1 MGLFDFF
8 RKSSAGPAE
17 QERLLARHAERVLD
31 KSSMGLDR
39 RQSIDYLIA
48 LGTEDA
54 WRALLPRYNFSVD
67 SSINDREDKNLI
79 FDAIVNAGESA
90 VEPVKE
96 FLRKTTAVNWPIKML
111 QKLLD
116 EKDFVGV
123 LVEVLAEEGTA
134 YQKNPERK
142 IQSIIALEGVADE
155 RVAPAVSR
163 FLDDA
168 SEDARFHAARTL
180 LALKSADAAP
190 ALAALLAREDSMR
203 VRTTVVDGLVEG
215 AWPVPEEHREKI
227 SGLLG
232 RLPNGPFRL
241 TAEGAIAR
249 A

>member
-17 QERLLARHAERVLD
+17 QERLLARHAERVME
-31 KSSMGLDR
+31 KSSLGLDR
-39 RQSIDYLIA
+39 RQSIEYLCA
-48 LGTEDA
+48 LGTEEA
-54 WRALLPRYNFSVD
+54 WRAVLPRYNFTVD
-67 SSINDREDKNLI
+67 SSINDRDDKNII
-79 FDAIVNAGESA
+79 FEAIVQGGESA

-123 LVEVLAEEGTA
+123 LVEILAEEGTA

-142 IQSIIALEGVADE
+142 IQSIIALEGIVDD
-155 RVAPAVSR
+155 RVAGAVSR

-168 SEDARFHAARTL
+168 SEDTRFHAVRTL
-180 LALKSADAAP
+180 LGLSSAEVAAP
-190 ALAALLAREDSMR
+190 LAALLAREESMR
-203 VRTTVVDGLVEG
+203 VRTTIVDGLVAG

-227 SGLLG
+227 GGLLG

-241 TAEGAIAR
+241 TPEGVIAR
-249 A
+249 